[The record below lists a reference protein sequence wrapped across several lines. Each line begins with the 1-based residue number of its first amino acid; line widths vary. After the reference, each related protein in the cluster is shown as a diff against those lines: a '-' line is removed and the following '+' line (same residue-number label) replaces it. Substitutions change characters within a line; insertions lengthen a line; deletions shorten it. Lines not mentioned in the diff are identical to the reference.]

1 MHQFCAVG
9 WILISLLGA
18 TTVYG
23 EPAALPEV
31 VRPPGALELVG
42 VLHDDRALNRAHDVE
57 LQGDLAFVPGKGGS
71 LAIIDISDPAA
82 PKLVS
87 SLVDPVEYEEA
98 ETVLPMGDVL
108 LLGTSDLL
116 SIDISDPANPRVLK
130 KISDRPRIDRI
141 NGMVRFNNHLLT
153 ANKSGYIGVFDI
165 TNPKDPKYVE
175 VLHSSETGG
184 PKSPHDIAVWG
195 HHAIVVDIKRH
206 EPASIII
213 YRIAE
218 PGVHKLLPAA
228 KWTIVGRVSNSDNA
242 GDLQGANR
250 VVVWGGRYAGVGA
263 SQPDRVGI
271 IDFSDPARPRQLANM
286 PVCDI
291 GANGMAIYGSLL
303 LVSGGECVE
312 AIDVTDPSRPV
323 SVAQYRG
330 GRLFPTRRYDQ
341 HVSGTPHYDNGHDL
355 VYRDGYIYVTAQND
369 NSLGI
374 LKVTDPRIRK
384 LAETQ
389 VR

>member
-1 MHQFCAVG
+1 MNCRAFLV
-9 WILISLLGA
+9 LVSLLP
-18 TTVYG
+18 TTLIFG
-23 EPAALPEV
+23 QPSASTEV

-42 VLHDDRALNRAHDVE
+42 LLRDDRALNRAHDVE

-71 LAIIDISDPAA
+71 LAIIDISDPTA
-82 PKLVS
+82 PRLIS
-87 SLVDPVEYEEA
+87 SLVDSVEYEEA

-165 TNPKDPKYVE
+165 SNPKDPKYVE
-175 VLHSSETGG
+175 ALHSAETGG
-184 PKSPHDIAVWG
+184 PKQPHDIAVWG
-195 HHAIVVDIKRH
+195 NHAIIVDTLQHK
-206 EPASIII
+206 PSSVFI

-218 PGVHKLLPAA
+218 SGASKPLPVA
-228 KWTIVGRVSNSDNA
+228 KWTIVGRVSNSDNQ

-250 VVVWGGRYAGVGA
+250 VVTWGGRYAGVGA
-263 SQPDRVGI
+263 FEPDRVGI
-271 IDFSDPARPRQLANM
+271 IDVSNPTRPRQLANM

-291 GANGMAIYGSLL
+291 DATGMAIYGSML
-303 LVSGGECVE
+303 LVSGGECAE